1 MQLENPSKKYSTD
14 KRLVYSCQYHII
26 FCPKYRRKVL
36 VNGIDTR
43 MKSLLEEKQDGY
55 NYTILGM
62 EIMPDHAH
70 LLLDINP
77 KIGVYSVISK
87 IKGYTSHQLREEFPQ
102 LKSRLPCL
110 WTNSNFISTC
120 GSVSLETV
128 KKYIEEQKNV

>member
-1 MQLENPSKKYSTD
+1 MQLENPSKQYKSD

-26 FCPKYRRKVL
+26 FCPKYKRHVL
-36 VNGIDTR
+36 KDGIDIR
-43 MKSLLEEKQDGY
+43 MKELILEKQD
-55 NYTILGM
+55 NYEYTVLGM
-62 EIMPDHAH
+62 EVMPDHIH

-87 IKGYTSHQLREEFPQ
+87 IKGYTSHTLRLEFPILQ
-102 LKSRLPCL
+102 KRLPCL

>member
-1 MQLENPSKKYSTD
+1 MQLENLHKQYKSD

-26 FCPKYRRKVL
+26 FCPKYRRHVL
-36 VNGIDTR
+36 KNGIDERLKT
-43 MKSLLEEKQDGY
+43 LVLEKQNAY
-55 NYTILGM
+55 EYIVLGM
-62 EIMPDHAH
+62 EVMSDHIH

-87 IKGYTSHQLREEFPQ
+87 IKGYTSHALREEFIE
-102 LKSRLPCL
+102 LKRKLPCL

-128 KKYIEEQKNV
+128 KKYIEDQKGI